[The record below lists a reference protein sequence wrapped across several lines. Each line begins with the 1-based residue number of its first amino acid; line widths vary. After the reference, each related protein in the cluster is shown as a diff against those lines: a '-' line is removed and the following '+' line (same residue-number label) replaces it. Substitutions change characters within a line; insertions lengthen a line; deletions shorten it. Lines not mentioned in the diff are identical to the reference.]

1 MRLETCTR
9 TGVFVVVVG
18 FCLFVGAVHLSPKTA
33 GVLVIGC
40 AQDGKGALS
49 SQTLS
54 WSHFNLDE
62 TFLFSH
68 LIILWREGGG
78 GGEQKLF
85 FAVSFVTIKFA
96 VLV

>member
-9 TGVFVVVVG
+9 TFVVV
-18 FCLFVGAVHLSPKTA
+18 CLFVCGAVHLSPETA

-40 AQDGKGALS
+40 AQDGKAALS

-54 WSHFNLDE
+54 WSHFNLDK
-62 TFLFSH
+62 TFMFSH
-68 LIILWREGGG
+68 LIILWWE

-85 FAVSFVTIKFA
+85 FAVI
-96 VLV
+96 VLSP